1 MKDQIPNRHLVV
13 YALYLLGGESK
24 RVHTEDIAV
33 KCFELAPSS
42 FSWTRYPQ
50 YPDKDIVRVAL
61 TDAHKQQHG
70 CLVEGR
76 TGQRTGLATKTNRD
90 PVPDGWI
97 LTPGGVE
104 WVRVNAS
111 RFERSVAT
119 QEAKEHR
126 QGLLRQLR
134 RLRDHQLFRDFQAAP
149 DRFAPT
155 IGDLADLLR
164 CRVDAAPAV
173 WTRRLEKH
181 RGQAQAAGQGDVV
194 EFLERCQAAYQGQA

>member
-1 MKDQIPNRHLVV
+1 MEVQIPNRNLVV

-33 KCFELAPSS
+33 KCFELFPSS
-42 FSWTRYPQ
+42 FSWTRHPK

-61 TDAHKQQHG
+61 IDARKNQHG
-70 CLVEGR
+70 CLVQGR
-76 TGQRTGLATKTNRD
+76 AGQKMGLATKTNRE
-90 PVPDGWI
+90 PAPDGWI
-97 LTPGGVE
+97 LTPKGVD
-104 WVRVNAS
+104 WVRENAS
-111 RFERSVAT
+111 RFEQGAVK

-126 QGLLRQLR
+126 QEILRQLR
-134 RLRDHQLFRDFQAAP
+134 RLRDHHLFQEFQAEP
-149 DRFAPT
+149 HRFAPS

-181 RGQAQAAGQGDVV
+181 RGQAQAAGQSDVV
-194 EFLERCQAAYQGQA
+194 EFLERCQAAYQEQF